1 MREIDVTGLQCTQAV
16 MAVLRE
22 IVAMEKSEEMHISYE
37 EPNARRDILAMVKR
51 RKYNLVKDEKKLL
64 IITK

>member
-1 MREIDVTGLQCTQAV
+1 MREIDVSGLQCTQAV

-51 RKYNLVKDEKKLL
+51 RKYNLVKDEEKLL